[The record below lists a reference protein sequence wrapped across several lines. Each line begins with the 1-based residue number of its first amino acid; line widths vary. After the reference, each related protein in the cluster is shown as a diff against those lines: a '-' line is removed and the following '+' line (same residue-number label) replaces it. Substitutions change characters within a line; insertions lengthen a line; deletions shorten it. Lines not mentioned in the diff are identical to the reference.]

1 MVMSLIIILFC
12 STIFED
18 KKRAVSGKETAL
30 NYYRNKH
37 LALKFH
43 SCFFNA

>member
-12 STIFED
+12 TAISDD

-30 NYYRNKH
+30 NYCRNKR
-37 LALKFH
+37 LVLKLH

>member
-1 MVMSLIIILFC
+1 MVLALIILLFC
-12 STIFED
+12 AVISDD

-30 NYYRNKH
+30 NYCRNKH
-37 LALKFH
+37 LVLKLH

>member
-30 NYYRNKH
+30 FYCRNKR
-37 LALKFH
+37 LVLKLH

>member
-1 MVMSLIIILFC
+1 MVMALIIIQFC
-12 STIFED
+12 ATIFDD

-30 NYYRNKH
+30 NYYRNKY

>member
-1 MVMSLIIILFC
+1 MVMALIIIQFC
-12 STIFED
+12 ATIFDD

-30 NYYRNKH
+30 NYCRNKH
-37 LALKFH
+37 LVLKLH

>member
-12 STIFED
+12 TAISDD
-18 KKRAVSGKETAL
+18 KKRAVSLPETAL
-30 NYYRNKH
+30 NYYRNKR
-37 LALKFH
+37 LVLKLH

>member
-1 MVMSLIIILFC
+1 MVMSLIIIQFC
-12 STIFED
+12 ATIFDD

-30 NYYRNKH
+30 NYDRNKH
-37 LALKFH
+37 LVLKLH